1 MSKERKTTKDDS
13 LLPIIRSLV
22 SLAEEENNI
31 HYKIKDSHTTFEEI
45 VDDAMKKHLDKRI
58 NMLPY
63 PSGKATDCKSVHPQF
78 ESERELQWD
87 VAELAQQA
95 AVNR

>member
-13 LLPIIRSLV
+13 LLPIIRSLG

-45 VDDAMKKHLDKRI
+45 VDDAMK
-58 NMLPY
+58 N
-63 PSGKATDCKSVHPQF
+63 T
-78 ESERELQWD
+78 
-87 VAELAQQA
+87 
-95 AVNR
+95 